1 MNLLLIKSSLMAVR
15 DEIVWRSGIVYFV
28 IVIIAIVLLVRVI
41 ILQYVERGKW
51 EAMSEKFVYKTD
63 VVPAIRGDILDD
75 DGRLLASSVP
85 YYSIYMDT
93 RSSGMSAEIWSD
105 GLSGLSSGLEHL
117 VGERSASAWR
127 SELINARKKGDRYF
141 LIKRKVDY
149 ETLKKLK
156 ELPIFCEGQF
166 KGGMVAQAENRRI
179 LPNSE
184 LAARTIGYLN
194 QGSEGTEVGIEGAFN
209 KELEGSNG
217 LMVKQRLTGG
227 DWIPVDN
234 FNSVETRDGNDVVTT
249 IDIDLQD
256 VATSALINQLRK
268 NNAHHGCVVLMEVST
283 GDIKAIANLELGDD
297 GDYHETYNYAVG
309 ESTEP
314 GSTFKL
320 PSLMAAIEDGVI
332 DTGDVVDTGNGT
344 VKFYNKIIRDTK
356 EGGYGKLTVKQV
368 FEKSSNVGTS
378 KIISQYYKDN
388 PKAFVN
394 RLYSM
399 RLNQKLNLQIMGEA
413 DPLIRYPGDKLWS
426 GLSLPMMSH
435 GYEVQLTPLQIL
447 TFYNAVANN
456 GRMMKPRF
464 VTEIRRNG
472 NLLKSF
478 DTEVLANSIA
488 SRSTIRKA
496 KKMMEGVVEHG
507 TAVNLKDADY
517 KIAGKTGTAQIAKDK
532 FGYRTG
538 SRISYQA
545 SFCGYFPAGNPI
557 YSCIVVVNAPSN
569 SVYYGNLVAGPVF
582 KEISDKVYSTRFFK
596 EYVTEKKEDKPF
608 PAPDAGNGF
617 RADINSVF
625 RDLGIRYKRTV
636 DDDWVATRESGDTIR
651 LAGVMQQQGLIPD
664 VRGMT
669 LRDAMYLLENSG
681 LRVTFNGKGR
691 VRKQSPEHGAKIYE
705 GSVVSLDLNM

>member
-1 MNLLLIKSSLMAVR
+1 MAVR
-15 DEIVWRSGIVYFV
+15 DDIIWRSGVVYFA
-28 IVIIAIVLLVRVI
+28 IVIIAIVLLVRII

-51 EAMSEKFVYKTD
+51 SAMGEKYVYRTD
-63 VVPAIRGDILDD
+63 IVPANRGDILDD
-75 DGRLLASSVP
+75 NGRLLASSVP

-93 RSSGMSAEIWSD
+93 RSSGMSTETWSN
-105 GLSGLSSGLEHL
+105 GLSALASGLDQL

-127 SELINARKKGDRYF
+127 TELIDARKKGDRYF

-149 ETLKKLK
+149 ESLKKIE
-156 ELPIFCEGQF
+156 ELPIFREGQY

-179 LPNSE
+179 LPNSD

-194 QGSEGTEVGIEGAFN
+194 QGSEGTEVGIEGAFD
-209 KELEGSNG
+209 KDLAGKSG

-234 FNSVETRDGNDVVTT
+234 INTVETKDGNDVVTT
-249 IDIDLQD
+249 IDIELQD
-256 VATSALINQLRK
+256 VASTALLSQLKK
-268 NNAHHGCVVLMEVST
+268 NDAHHGCVVLMEVAT
-283 GDIKAIANLELGDD
+283 GDIKAIANLELGSDRN
-297 GDYHETYNYAVG
+297 YHESYNYAVG

-320 PSLMAAIEDGVI
+320 ASLMVALEDGVI
-332 DTGDVVDTGNGT
+332 DTSDIVDTGNGT
-344 VKFYNKIIRDTK
+344 VKFYNKIIRDTR
-356 EGGYGKLTVKQV
+356 EEGYGKLTVKQV

-378 KIISQYYKDN
+378 ILIYEHYKDN

-394 RLYSM
+394 RLYAM
-399 RLNQKLNLQIMGEA
+399 KLNQKLNLQIKGEGE
-413 DPLIRYPGDKLWS
+413 PLIRYPGDKLWS

-447 TFYNAVANN
+447 TFYNAVAND
-456 GRMMKPRF
+456 GRMMRPRF

-472 NLLKSF
+472 SLLKSF
-478 DTEVLANSIA
+478 KPEVIINSIA

-507 TAVNLKDADY
+507 TATNLKDADY
-517 KIAGKTGTAQIAKDK
+517 QIAGKTGTAQIAMNKY
-532 FGYRTG
+532 GYRSG
-538 SRISYQA
+538 ARISYQA
-545 SFCGYFPAGNPI
+545 SFCGYFPADNPI

-596 EYVTEKKEDKPF
+596 DFVTDNKEEKVL
-608 PAPDAGNGF
+608 PAPDAGNGY
-617 RADINSVF
+617 RSDINSVLS
-625 RDLGIRYKRTV
+625 DLRIRYKRTSGN
-636 DDDWVATRESGDTIR
+636 DWVATRESGDTIR
-651 LAGVMQQQGLIPD
+651 LVGVTPRQGQVPD

-681 LRVTFNGKGR
+681 LRVKFNGKGR